1 MSTFLKTLEILCLG
15 IWLGMICLLSFVVAP
30 GSFSLM
36 PNQDLAGEIV
46 RFTLSRLHLIG
57 IALGVVYLVAH
68 FWRGSS
74 AEHLLRTVVVLVFT
88 MILLTAISQFY
99 VGAHMAQLRREMGSI
114 ANTSQ
119 SSPLRGEFEQYHK
132 FSVWLESA
140 VLLLGIGAMYL
151 AVLQP

>member
-68 FWRGSS
+68 FWRGNS
-74 AEHLLRTVVVLVFT
+74 AEQFLRIVVVLVFA
-88 MILLTAISQFY
+88 MVLLTAISQFY

-119 SSPLRGEFEQYHK
+119 TSPLRQEFDQYHK

-151 AVLQP
+151 TVRQP